1 VGERGRVYAVDI
13 SPTGVARL
21 RDAMDRAGAR
31 NVDVVLG
38 EPDDPRLP
46 FGSLDAAL
54 VMNAYH
60 EMTEYPQMLEA
71 IRRGLRPGGRL
82 VIVDNP
88 PDVESAGRGA
98 QTERHQIALDL
109 VADEL
114 LAAGFE
120 VVASEPAFI
129 AGSDGPGHRMWLLAA
144 MRPLRDPPPQRLAG
158 APAGPEGL
166 FACPFPASAEAIA
179 ERPSPPDSAE
189 ARLGGARV
197 KVCYSRPATRGRA
210 IMGQLVPFGQPWRT
224 GANEATVLRTDRPL
238 ALGEV
243 RLEPGWYSLY
253 TVPGEDEWAVVVNG
267 LADRDGMVV
276 DEWVRTHDVGRTS
289 VPVADPGQPV
299 ESLTIRFEPEGGAAA
314 ALVIEWERSRV
325 RVPVR
330 VVG

>member
-1 VGERGRVYAVDI
+1 
-13 SPTGVARL
+13 
-21 RDAMDRAGAR
+21 
-31 NVDVVLG
+31 
-38 EPDDPRLP
+38 
-46 FGSLDAAL
+46 
-54 VMNAYH
+54 
-60 EMTEYPQMLEA
+60 
-71 IRRGLRPGGRL
+71 
-82 VIVDNP
+82 
-88 PDVESAGRGA
+88 
-98 QTERHQIALDL
+98 
-109 VADEL
+109 
-114 LAAGFE
+114 
-120 VVASEPAFI
+120 
-129 AGSDGPGHRMWLLAA
+129 
-144 MRPLRDPPPQRLAG
+144 
-158 APAGPEGL
+158 
-166 FACPFPASAEAIA
+166 
-179 ERPSPPDSAE
+179 
-189 ARLGGARV
+189 
-197 KVCYSRPATRGRA
+197 
-210 IMGQLVPFGQPWRT
+210 MGQLVPFGQPWRT